1 MLVFA
6 NNNKFARYN
15 NKLAPIARFLFLCLI
30 VLLFI
35 IQPVVQ
41 SFVPTCQVQKTKL
54 TKFLYTEQSI
64 EEEIAENIDTQ
75 LGDIDFADLD
85 KTIGDFSST
94 KEYLGSNSFIDV
106 VRKFINAEDA
116 SLYSNF
122 INYAI
127 SAIFDNLL
135 SYLPYF
141 AIIIVFAIAFSLI
154 SQFANEKN
162 KSMSNLLHIVIF
174 SAIAVIVLKLVLG
187 LLGDTKSVIEGM
199 ESQIEII
206 FPILLTLITAIGA
219 NTTATTFQPLLVIIS
234 SGIAKLFTYVL
245 LPLFVF
251 SIIFGVVGNLSKN
264 VKMDKFSKFFSSLFN
279 WIIGIV
285 FTMFVAFLT
294 IHGLTVSSID
304 TISFKTAKFAI
315 KSYVPLLG
323 GYLSDGINV
332 IIASSVLIKNAVG
345 VSGLIVMIGTIFM
358 PIIKIILVVLL
369 LKLSSAILEPICDKE
384 TPDFLYAISKSLNM
398 LIVSI
403 MAVALMYMITT
414 SLLLSCSNLL

>member
-15 NKLAPIARFLFLCLI
+15 NKLAPIARFLFLCLML
-30 VLLFI
+30 LLFI
-35 IQPVVQ
+35 IQHVVQ
-41 SFVPTCQVQKTKL
+41 SLAPVCQAPNTKL

-85 KTIGDFSST
+85 KTMDSFSST
-94 KEYLGSNSFIDV
+94 KEYLGSNSFIDI

-122 INYAI
+122 INYAL

-154 SQFANEKN
+154 SQFVNEKN

-187 LLGDTKSVIEGM
+187 LLVDTKNVIGSM

-279 WIIGIV
+279 WIVGIV
-285 FTMFVAFLT
+285 FTVFVAFLT

-345 VSGLIVMIGTIFM
+345 VSGLIIMIGTIFM

>member
-15 NKLAPIARFLFLCLI
+15 NKLAPIARFIFLCLI
-30 VLLFI
+30 LLLFI

-41 SFVPTCQVQKTKL
+41 SLAPTCQAVNTKL
-54 TKFLYTEQSI
+54 TKSLYTEQSI

-219 NTTATTFQPLLVIIS
+219 STTTTTFQPLLVIIS

-345 VSGLIVMIGTIFM
+345 VSGLIIMIGTIFM

>member
-1 MLVFA
+1 
-6 NNNKFARYN
+6 
-15 NKLAPIARFLFLCLI
+15 
-30 VLLFI
+30 
-35 IQPVVQ
+35 
-41 SFVPTCQVQKTKL
+41 
-54 TKFLYTEQSI
+54 
-64 EEEIAENIDTQ
+64 
-75 LGDIDFADLD
+75 
-85 KTIGDFSST
+85 
-94 KEYLGSNSFIDV
+94 
-106 VRKFINAEDA
+106 
-116 SLYSNF
+116 
-122 INYAI
+122 
-127 SAIFDNLL
+127 
-135 SYLPYF
+135 
-141 AIIIVFAIAFSLI
+141 
-154 SQFANEKN
+154 
-162 KSMSNLLHIVIF
+162 
-174 SAIAVIVLKLVLG
+174 
-187 LLGDTKSVIEGM
+187 M

-206 FPILLTLITAIGA
+206 FPILLTLIAAIGA

-234 SGIAKLFTYVL
+234 SGIAKLFTYIL

-279 WIIGIV
+279 WIVGIV

-332 IIASSVLIKNAVG
+332 IISSSVLIKNAVG

-384 TPDFLYAISKSLNM
+384 TPDFLYAISKSLSM

>member
-1 MLVFA
+1 M
-6 NNNKFARYN
+6 
-15 NKLAPIARFLFLCLI
+15 
-30 VLLFI
+30 LFI

-41 SFVPTCQVQKTKL
+41 SLAPTCQVQKTKL

-127 SAIFDNLL
+127 STIFDNLL

-187 LLGDTKSVIEGM
+187 LLSDTKSVIEGM

-234 SGIAKLFTYVL
+234 SGIAKLFTYIL

-345 VSGLIVMIGTIFM
+345 VSGLIIMIGTIFM